1 LTRWHAETVGFC
13 LIVAIYVQVAMLFGV
28 YTPELFPTDVRLRA
42 NGALGSRT
50 AHAAGDVVL

>member
-13 LIVAIYVQVAMLFGV
+13 LIVAIYVQVAML